1 MVYETQNGP
10 TLTTTITA
18 NTLKRGDQIVMPAR
32 QRTFKTLIIAEHP
45 TINHTE
51 GVIRV
56 KLTYPDGTKYG
67 HGVFALNR
75 SVPYVIGGRT
85 RG

>member
-1 MVYETQNGP
+1 MVYDTQNGP
-10 TLTTTITA
+10 TLTTTIRA
-18 NTLKRGDQIVMPAR
+18 HSLKRGHQIVHPAR
-32 QRTFKTLIIAEHP
+32 RKTFNALIIDTHP
-45 TINHTE
+45 THHDAE

-56 KLTYPDGTKYG
+56 KLTYPDGRKYG
-67 HGVFALNR
+67 HAVFAFNA